1 VEGPREVFEEIVAL
15 RVSVEHLH
23 SDMADVKHDIR
34 RLDDR
39 VFQVTLLQLGTLAAT
54 LASIAASVLA
64 ALLS

>member
-1 VEGPREVFEEIVAL
+1 MEGPREVFEEIVAL

-39 VFQVTLLQLGTLAAT
+39 VFQLTLLQLGTLAAT

>member
-1 VEGPREVFEEIVAL
+1 MEGPREVFEEIVAL

-23 SDMADVKHDIR
+23 SDMADVKHDIW

>member
-1 VEGPREVFEEIVAL
+1 MERPREVFEEIVAL

>member
-1 VEGPREVFEEIVAL
+1 
-15 RVSVEHLH
+15 
-23 SDMADVKHDIR
+23 MADVKHDIR

-39 VFQVTLLQLGTLAAT
+39 VFQVVLLQLGTLAAT

>member
-1 VEGPREVFEEIVAL
+1 MEGPREVFEEIVAL

>member
-1 VEGPREVFEEIVAL
+1 VERPRDVFEEIAAL
-15 RVSVEHLH
+15 RVSLAHVH

-39 VFQVTLLQLGTLAAT
+39 VFQVVLLQLGTLAAT
-54 LASIAASVLA
+54 LASIGASVLA

>member
-1 VEGPREVFEEIVAL
+1 VERPRDVFEEIVAL

>member
-1 VEGPREVFEEIVAL
+1 VFEEIVAL

>member
-1 VEGPREVFEEIVAL
+1 MERPRDVFEEIVAL